1 MNVRHLVALLFMSG
15 CGLTNSTSEAEI
27 GFNKIIPNQTTPAEA
42 IVFMGQPARRS
53 QIQVAG
59 LVDVQIMEF
68 HDEKN
73 TYLLTVGGSP
83 LAGIEPRV
91 FMKEMRSRKGE
102 TN

>member
-1 MNVRHLVALLFMSG
+1 MSG

-27 GFNKIIPNQTTPAEA
+27 GFNKIITNQTTPAEA